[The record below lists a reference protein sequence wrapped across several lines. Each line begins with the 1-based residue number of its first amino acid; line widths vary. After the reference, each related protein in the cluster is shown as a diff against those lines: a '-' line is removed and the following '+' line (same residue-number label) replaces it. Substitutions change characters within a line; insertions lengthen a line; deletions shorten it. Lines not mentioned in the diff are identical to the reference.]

1 MQEIACRLILADE
14 SDVGVARRRARK
26 LGEQQGLLANAVEA
40 LATAVSEIARN
51 VIVHAGRGELV
62 LGVVHNGGRVGIEA
76 VARDDGPGIPSLE
89 DAMRDGYSTGNGL
102 GLGLPGA
109 QRLVDEFEIR
119 SIVGEGTTVTLRKWA
134 SLPRSV
140 P

>member
-1 MQEIACRLILADE
+1 MQNIAYRLILADE
-14 SDVGVARRRARK
+14 SDVGVARRRARE

-51 VIVHAGRGELV
+51 VIVHAGR
-62 LGVVHNGGRVGIEA
+62 
-76 VARDDGPGIPSLE
+76 GIPSLE

-134 SLPRSV
+134 SLPR
-140 P
+140 